1 MPTKLFGLILMST
14 VLIGCNDSDSE
25 TEVKETQVQSN
36 ESPAE
41 QTNAEPETRT
51 IKVSGKVIF
60 EEGVSNV
67 EVCADLKNLQMQLK
81 RS

>member
-36 ESPAE
+36 ENETE
-41 QTNAEPETRT
+41 QANKKPETRT
-51 IKVSGKVIF
+51 IKVSGTVIF
-60 EEGVSNV
+60 EEGVV
-67 EVCADLKNLQMQLK
+67 HHC
-81 RS
+81 